1 MIEALIALSILL
13 LIVGCFVW
21 VVTSELK
28 KAEIMSKKNTG
39 MTWFWR
45 YMNYLA
51 TWRTHRI
58 AIKQLNALTDK
69 ELADIGIARADID
82 RLVWLE
88 EDKTMRGRG
97 KPDE

>member
-1 MIEALIALSILL
+1 
-13 LIVGCFVW
+13 
-21 VVTSELK
+21 
-28 KAEIMSKKNTG
+28 MSKKKTG

-45 YMNYLA
+45 WMNYVI
-51 TWRTHRI
+51 TWREHRRV
-58 AIKQLNALTDK
+58 IKELNALTDK

-97 KPDE
+97 IDE

>member
-1 MIEALIALSILL
+1 
-13 LIVGCFVW
+13 
-21 VVTSELK
+21 
-28 KAEIMSKKNTG
+28 MSKKKTG

-58 AIKQLNALTDK
+58 AIKQLNQMSDK
-69 ELADIGIARADID
+69 QLADIGISRSDID
-82 RLVWLE
+82 RMVWLD

-97 KPDE
+97 NNKND